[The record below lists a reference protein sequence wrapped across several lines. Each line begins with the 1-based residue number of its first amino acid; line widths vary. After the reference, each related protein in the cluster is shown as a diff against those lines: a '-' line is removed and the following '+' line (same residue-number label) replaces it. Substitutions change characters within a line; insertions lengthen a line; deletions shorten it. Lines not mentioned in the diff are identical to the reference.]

1 MTKGINKNKCDQVL
15 SQVKERKRKEK
26 IVDVTEEKTKLVIF
40 SLLDDYYAIRG
51 NDIKEIILVDKITF
65 VPGSPDYIL
74 GIINV
79 RGDIESVLNLNKLL
93 GLPDSKIDKDNRII
107 VASSLE
113 MRSGILVDSVSDVV
127 DIPKSYITPP
137 ISTLGETLKD
147 FVVGEAV
154 YGDKSIT
161 QLDII
166 KIFESITGK
175 NRQSI

>member
-1 MTKGINKNKCDQVL
+1 MTKGIDKNKCDQIL

-51 NDIKEIILVDKITF
+51 NEIKEIILVDKITF

-93 GLPDSKIDKDNRII
+93 GLPDSKIDKSNRII
-107 VASSLE
+107 IASDLD
-113 MRSGILVDSVSDVV
+113 MRSGILVDSVVDVV
-127 DIPKSYITPP
+127 DIPKSSITPP

-147 FVVGEAV
+147 FVVGETV

-166 KIFESITGK
+166 NIFKSITG
-175 NRQSI
+175 

>member
-1 MTKGINKNKCDQVL
+1 MTKGINKNKCDQIL

-51 NDIKEIILVDKITF
+51 NEIKEIILVDKITF

-127 DIPKSYITPP
+127 DIPKSSITPP

>member
-1 MTKGINKNKCDQVL
+1 MTKGINKNKCDQIL
-15 SQVKERKRKEK
+15 SQVKEQKRKEK

-113 MRSGILVDSVSDVV
+113 MRSGILVDSVVDVV
-127 DIPKSYITPP
+127 DILKSSITPP
-137 ISTLGETLKD
+137 ISTLSESLKD
-147 FVVGEAV
+147 FVVGEVV

-161 QLDII
+161 QLNII
-166 KIFESITGK
+166 KIFESITG
-175 NRQSI
+175 